1 MNLMMLLE
9 MASMGQGERRAVTG
23 SGITLTGE
31 ELFQRAGVAAA
42 QLRADGVGTL
52 AYLAPNHPAYAVAM
66 FAAAWAGVPFVPLNY
81 RLATDQIVSLL
92 DNHDDVAVVVE
103 DVERMS
109 LGNSKHRVLELSGWF
124 AGLADGEVAAEPWSD
139 DGDDIAILLY
149 TSGTTAAPKA
159 AILRQRHLVSYI
171 LGSVEFGGAA
181 EDDAALVSVPTYH
194 IAGVANLL
202 SNLYAGRHVVYL
214 DAFTPEIWLDTVRSQ
229 HVTQAMVVPTMLAR
243 IVQSLEGA
251 SDAGVPDLRA
261 LSYGGSRMPITV
273 LERALELFPT
283 TGFVNAY
290 GLTETSSTIA
300 VLGPDDHR
308 AAFASDDPKARARL
322 GSVGQLLPGV
332 EVQIRRLDDTVADP
346 EEAGELWVRG
356 EQVSGE
362 YLARESPLDAEGWFP
377 TKDRA
382 YIDSDGYL
390 FIEGR
395 TDDTIIRGGENI
407 APAEIE
413 DVLLRHEGVAEAA
426 VVGPPDDEWGQ
437 RLVAIVVALPNHSVD
452 PEDLRQWAKTQ
463 LRSSKTPDEIQVWDE
478 LPQTATGKVIRRQIL
493 SRLEG

>member
-9 MASMGQGERRAVTG
+9 MAAMGQGERKAVSG
-23 SGITLTGE
+23 SGVTLTGE

-42 QLRADGVGTL
+42 QLREQGVGTF
-52 AYLAPNHPAYAVAM
+52 AYLAPNHPGYAVAM
-66 FAAAWAGVPFVPLNY
+66 FASAWAGVPFVPLNY
-81 RLATDQIVSLL
+81 RLASQQLVALL
-92 DNHDDVAVVVE
+92 DNHDDVTVVV
-103 DVERMS
+103 DDLDRLS
-109 LGNSKHRVLELSGWF
+109 LGDSKHRALALTDWF
-124 AGLADGEVAAEPWSD
+124 AGLTEGDAAEPWGD

-159 AILRQRHLVSYI
+159 AILRQRHLVSYV
-171 LGSVEFGGAA
+171 LGSVEFGGA
-181 EDDAALVSVPTYH
+181 DDGDAALVSVPPYH

-214 DAFTPEIWLDTVRSQ
+214 DAFTPESWLDTVRRE

-251 SDAGVPDLRA
+251 NDAGVPDLRS

-273 LERALELFPT
+273 LSRALELFPN

-300 VLGPDDHR
+300 VLGPVDHR
-308 AAFASDDPKARARL
+308 AALASDDAKAKARL

-332 EVQIRRLDDTVADP
+332 EVQIRRDDDSIADP

-413 DVLLRHEGVAEAA
+413 DVLLRHEGIAEAA

-437 RLVAIVVALPNHSVD
+437 RLVAVVVALPNRTVD
-452 PEDLRQWAKTQ
+452 PESVRAWAKTQ
-463 LRSSKTPDEIQVWDE
+463 LRSSKTPDEILVWDE

-493 SRLEG
+493 SRLET

>member
-9 MASMGQGERRAVTG
+9 MAAMGQGERRAVSG
-23 SGITLTGE
+23 SGVTLTGE

-52 AYLAPNHPAYAVAM
+52 AYLAPNHPGYAVAM

-81 RLATDQIVSLL
+81 RLAPQQLVSLL
-92 DNHDDVAVVVE
+92 DNHDNVAVIVE
-103 DVERMS
+103 DINATA
-109 LGNSKHRVLELSGWF
+109 LGDSKHRVLDLKDWF
-124 AGLADGEVAAEPWSD
+124 AGLAEGEAAEPWGD
-139 DGDDIAILLY
+139 DGEDIAILLY

-159 AILRQRHLVSYI
+159 AILRQRHLVSYV

-181 EDDAALVSVPTYH
+181 DDDAALVSVPPYH

-202 SNLYAGRHVVYL
+202 SNLYAGRRLVYL
-214 DAFTPEIWLDTVRSQ
+214 DSFTPDIWLDTVRRE

-243 IVQSLEGA
+243 IVQSLEGEA
-251 SDAGVPDLRA
+251 DAGVPDLRS

-273 LERALELFPT
+273 LSRALELFPT

-308 AAFASDDPKARARL
+308 AAFASDDPKAKARL
-322 GSVGQLLPGV
+322 GSAGQLLPGV
-332 EVQIRRLDDTVADP
+332 EVQIRRPDGSVVDS
-346 EEAGELWVRG
+346 EESGELWVRG

-362 YLARESPLDAEGWFP
+362 YLSRESPLDAEGWFP
-377 TKDRA
+377 TKDLA
-382 YIDSDGYL
+382 YVDDEGYL

-413 DVLLRHEGVAEAA
+413 DVLLRHEGIAEVA
-426 VVGPPDDEWGQ
+426 VVGPPDEEWGQ
-437 RLVAIVVALPNHSVD
+437 RLVAIVVPLPNRSID
-452 PEDLRQWAKTQ
+452 PDEVRQWAKTQ
-463 LRSSKTPDEIQVWDE
+463 LRSSKTPDEVLVWDE

-493 SRLEG
+493 ARLEG

>member
-9 MASMGQGERRAVTG
+9 MAAMGQGERRAVSG
-23 SGITLTGE
+23 SGVTLTGE

-42 QLRADGVGTL
+42 RLRADGVGTF
-52 AYLAPNHPAYAVAM
+52 AYLAPNHPGYAVAM

-81 RLATDQIVSLL
+81 RLAPEQLVALL
-92 DNHDDVAVVVE
+92 DNHDDVAVVVD
-103 DVERMS
+103 DVDRLS
-109 LGNSKHRVLELSGWF
+109 LGDKKHRLLDLATWF
-124 AGLADGEVAAEPWSD
+124 ADTAEGEAAEPWGD
-139 DGDDIAILLY
+139 DGEDIAILLY

-159 AILRQRHLVSYI
+159 AILRQRHLVSYV

-181 EDDAALVSVPTYH
+181 EGDAALVSVPGYH

-202 SNLYAGRHVVYL
+202 SNLYAGRHIVYL
-214 DAFTPEIWLDTVRSQ
+214 DAFTPDVWLDTVRRE

-251 SDAGVPDLRA
+251 ADAGVPDLRA

-308 AAFASDDPKARARL
+308 AALQSDDPNARARL

-362 YLARESPLDAEGWFP
+362 YLSRESPLDAEGWFP

-437 RLVAIVVALPNHSVD
+437 RLVAVVVALPNHSVD
-452 PEDLRQWAKTQ
+452 PEELRQWAKTQ
-463 LRSSKTPDEIQVWDE
+463 LRSSKTPDQILVWDE

-493 SRLEG
+493 ARLDT